1 MIAIYLFFSTLSIL
15 FYFFAKKF
23 NIRLRNLFSILIF
36 IVPSLFFTIWIM
48 KIGDRVPVD
57 SEEYH
62 QENNGNEMRNKP
74 ISYDYS

>member
-1 MIAIYLFFSTLSIL
+1 
-15 FYFFAKKF
+15 
-23 NIRLRNLFSILIF
+23 
-36 IVPSLFFTIWIM
+36 M
-48 KIGDRVPVD
+48 KIGDRVPID